1 MLKDFVWKSNISD
14 ERCYELDTKLEYS
27 YDLSDSTSEDEISDF
42 SSITPY
48 SFEFIWKLSR
58 SPSLSKVLMHQ
69 WMKKNK
75 NKAYEFEIHLGVTVE
90 NATQWKQGE
99 SLLSRYKWNPWKLFY
114 RYTLFNCFLD
124 VVTRFYNK
132 IDLHCVIY
140 TSNNMF
146 GRAIWDKL
154 LECIFETF
162 WNCKIFKNH
171 EGALSQK
178 LLKPNMWLLVNHTK
192 PTNTVLK
199 LISLDSPQLQNSGQ
213 LQNNTVSDIMLIT
226 IVWLLIS
233 FSRHK
238 CITETY

>member
-1 MLKDFVWKSNISD
+1 
-14 ERCYELDTKLEYS
+14 
-27 YDLSDSTSEDEISDF
+27 
-42 SSITPY
+42 
-48 SFEFIWKLSR
+48 
-58 SPSLSKVLMHQ
+58 
-69 WMKKNK
+69 
-75 NKAYEFEIHLGVTVE
+75 
-90 NATQWKQGE
+90 
-99 SLLSRYKWNPWKLFY
+99 
-114 RYTLFNCFLD
+114 
-124 VVTRFYNK
+124 
-132 IDLHCVIY
+132 
-140 TSNNMF
+140 MF

-162 WNCKIFKNH
+162 WNFKIFKNH

-238 CITETY
+238 SALQKHINFNTIFSWSRSKKCSLSTKWFGMRFPKSWQHILFGSLVTNNTHGGFITI